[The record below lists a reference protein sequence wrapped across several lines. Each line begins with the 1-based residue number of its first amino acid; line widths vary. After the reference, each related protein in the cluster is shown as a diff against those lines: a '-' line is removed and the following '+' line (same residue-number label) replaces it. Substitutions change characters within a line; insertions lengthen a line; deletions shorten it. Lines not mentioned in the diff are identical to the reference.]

1 LNNNIWTDGYLLA
14 IEWEE
19 EKGLKRRC
27 VMWYTVG
34 WEAWKEKFMNDLV
47 TSLGIENILNDL

>member
-19 EKGLKRRC
+19 EAGLRTGVLC
-27 VMWYTVG
+27 GIPLVG
-34 WEAWKEKFMNDLV
+34 KHGRKKFMNDLV